1 MMTLYPA
8 LRSSRE
14 VCDPMKPRPPVTR
27 MKVSLEFKGE
37 TWFRTADTII
47 SESESGV
54 VIEEEKDEL
63 SDNVDE
69 DRELERRDIMCSAE
83 RM

>member
-27 MKVSLEFKGE
+27 MKLSLEFKGE
-37 TWFRTADTII
+37 IWFPTDPII

-54 VIEEEKDEL
+54 IIEEEKDKL

-69 DRELERRDIMCSAE
+69 ERELERRDIMCNV
-83 RM
+83 